1 MFSWTV
7 SQLKYSL
14 EIENTLARILF
25 DRKQTWMLGNALI
38 TAQAAK
44 NEVTGSPDMANNVT
58 LYQLGVLY

>member
-14 EIENTLARILF
+14 EIENTLARI

-38 TAQAAK
+38 TAQAVK
-44 NEVTGSPDMANNVT
+44 NEVTRSPDMANNVT